1 MAMGTSMGTPA
12 GSSALLSRSLL
23 SRRRM
28 LGAGLLL
35 TALWGEPAM
44 AQDMPLTPV
53 GAWLAEDIG
62 GGGVLDRIQTTLVL
76 GADGAVSGS
85 GGCNSYSGKAK
96 LSGASLRFG
105 GLSSSRMA
113 CAPAVM
119 AQEQKFLL
127 ALERTL
133 AWRIDPLK
141 RKLILIDLTGTELV
155 RFSTR

>member
-1 MAMGTSMGTPA
+1 MAMRKSKGKSKGAP
-12 GSSALLSRSLL
+12 ALLT
-23 SRRRM
+23 RRRM

-35 TALWGEPAM
+35 TALWGGPTL

-85 GGCNSYSGKAK
+85 GGCNTYSGKAK
-96 LSGASLRFG
+96 LAGPALLFG

-127 ALERTL
+127 ALERTR